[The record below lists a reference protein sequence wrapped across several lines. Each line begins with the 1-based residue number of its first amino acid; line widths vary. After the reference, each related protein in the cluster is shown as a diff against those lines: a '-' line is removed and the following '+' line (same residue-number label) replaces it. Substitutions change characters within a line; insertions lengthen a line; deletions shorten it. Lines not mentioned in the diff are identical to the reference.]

1 MIKRLNKVTSLVVAA
16 AAVASLV
23 PATGAM
29 AADYK
34 RIQSEDGVIYSA
46 VAHKDGFIIDGS
58 IVDEDTDAVYYLSN
72 GKYTE

>member
-34 RIQSEDGVIYSA
+34 KIQS
-46 VAHKDGFIIDGS
+46 
-58 IVDEDTDAVYYLSN
+58 
-72 GKYTE
+72 